1 MNRNLKLL
9 GAAVAVL
16 AVLTWLYQCGPLGGA
31 ASKKNSW
38 DRDFAIENTASI
50 GKVFMVRKTDGA
62 VITLERRGKDWY
74 VTNAI
79 DGGTYYKANPNVVE
93 NLLEAM
99 SGIRLKYIPPRAA
112 LDHIV
117 KDLATRSIKVQVF
130 DRNGQL
136 MKTWYVGGAPPDE
149 RGTYMIMEGAEQ
161 PYVMELPGL
170 GGSVRGRYD
179 IFKLDRWR
187 DKTVLAF
194 DPDRIEYVSIDYPK
208 QRSKSFELK
217 REGSRWA
224 LDPLYPT
231 TPRRPGP
238 PDEKEIRTFL
248 AGFRQVYGET
258 FLNEWDG
265 RDSIRQILPFAQI
278 TVRDD
283 AREKVV
289 TLWPIQRF
297 VSDQDL
303 PVVEKYHADIRPEG
317 DFMIVQHR
325 LIAKILWAYDF
336 FFPDAP
342 DS

>member
-9 GAAVAVL
+9 GIVVAVL
-16 AVLTWLYQCGPLGGA
+16 ALLTWLYQCGPLGPVSA
-31 ASKKNSW
+31 RKDTR
-38 DRDFAIENTASI
+38 DRDFAIENIESV
-50 GKVFMVRKTDGA
+50 GKVFLVRKTDGA
-62 VITLERRGKDWY
+62 IIILERRGNDWW
-74 VTNAI
+74 VSNAI
-79 DGGTYYKANPNVVE
+79 EGAPSFKANPNVVE

-112 LDHIV
+112 LEHIV

-130 DRNGQL
+130 DRSGQL
-136 MKTWYVGGAPPDE
+136 MKTYYVGGAPPDE

-179 IFKLDRWR
+179 IFKIDRWR

-208 QRSKSFELK
+208 QRSKAFELK
-217 REGSRWA
+217 REGRKWA
-224 LDPLYPT
+224 LNPLYPT
-231 TPRRPGP
+231 TPRKPGA
-238 PDEKEIRTFL
+238 PDPKEIRTFL
-248 AGFRQVYGET
+248 SGFRQVYGEA

-265 RDSIRQILPFAQI
+265 RDSIRQLLPFARI
-278 TVRDD
+278 TVRE
-283 AREKVV
+283 AEREKTV

-297 VSDQDL
+297 VSDRDL

-336 FFPDAP
+336 FFPEAP